1 MMGESITE
9 ESAGEVT
16 LSCEVSDTG
25 ICIACDQ
32 QSAIF
37 QPFSQVDG
45 STSRNYGG
53 SGLGLA
59 IAAQLVRQMGGQIE
73 VESELRRGSTFRF
86 TARLAK
92 TGPQMAEGLA
102 RAINHPRRPGKPP
115 PLTVLVAE

>member
-1 MMGESITE
+1 MMRARQIE

-16 LSCEVSDTG
+16 LSFEVSDTG
-25 ICIACDQ
+25 IGIAGDQ

-92 TGPQMAEGLA
+92 TGRQRA
-102 RAINHPRRPGKPP
+102 R
-115 PLTVLVAE
+115 